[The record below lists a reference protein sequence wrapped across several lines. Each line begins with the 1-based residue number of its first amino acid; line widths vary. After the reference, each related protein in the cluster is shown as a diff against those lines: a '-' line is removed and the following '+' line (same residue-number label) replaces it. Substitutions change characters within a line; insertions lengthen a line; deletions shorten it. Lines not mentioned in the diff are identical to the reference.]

1 LTISGIYD
9 NIPDI
14 TNRKENMI
22 KDTAFKFRLKSII
35 KKLKSK
41 GKWDLVSRLAYKYGI
56 VVVGEKYY
64 D

>member
-22 KDTAFKFRLKSII
+22 KDKTFYITGASMSMILNQKQEEDTPI
-35 KKLKSK
+35 
-41 GKWDLVSRLAYKYGI
+41 
-56 VVVGEKYY
+56 
-64 D
+64 